1 MSELAIFAIDAV
13 VKSALII
20 FILLTGFAYS
30 TLLERKFIAV
40 LQQRIGPNRLG
51 PMGFFQPVADGL
63 KLVFKEDIIPAGA
76 DKVIFTLAPL
86 ITSVPALIIMAVVP
100 FGGHVNV
107 FGHETDLGLADL
119 NVGVL
124 YILAVASISVYGIVL
139 AGWSSNNKYA
149 MMGGLRA
156 TAQMLSYELAM
167 GLSILAPVMLVGS
180 LSFQRL
186 IDLQTNIWFAFIQ
199 PIAAIIFYITA
210 LAETSRAPFDLP
222 EAEQELT
229 AGFHSEYSGMKF
241 AAFYMAEYMKMIAVS
256 GIFAALFLGGYRLDI
271 PFTDIHVHELLWGWA
286 GPLIFFGKILASMVA
301 FVWIRGTLPRIRYDY
316 LMAFGWKILLPISLA
331 NVALTAVLVV
341 FMAQSASLTG
351 WFGLVNPVKT
361 YCENQNGNIEKRTDD
376 AGGQYSVCVFN
387 DGSECEVVA
396 FFQGACKPGD

>member
-30 TLLERKFIAV
+30 TLLERKFIAAM
-40 LQQRIGPNRLG
+40 QQRIGPNRLG

-76 DKVIFTLAPL
+76 DKVIFTIAPM
-86 ITSVPALIIMAVVP
+86 ITAIPALIIMAVVP
-100 FGGHVNV
+100 FGGNVNV
-107 FGHETDLGLADL
+107 FGHKTNLGLADL

-124 YILAVASISVYGIVL
+124 YILAVTSISVYGIVL

-180 LSFQRL
+180 LSFQDM
-186 IDLQTNIWFAFIQ
+186 IDAQKGLWFVFIQ
-199 PIAAIIFYITA
+199 PVAAIIFYITA

-256 GIFAALFLGGYRLDI
+256 GIFAALFLGGYRFFGLEDATI
-271 PFTDIHVHELLWGWA
+271 RIGAIDLTGWL
-286 GPLIFFGKILASMVA
+286 GILIFFGKILASMVA

-331 NVALTAVLVV
+331 NVVITAVVIV
-341 FMAQSASLTG
+341 LTQ
-351 WFGLVNPVKT
+351 W
-361 YCENQNGNIEKRTDD
+361 
-376 AGGQYSVCVFN
+376 
-387 DGSECEVVA
+387 
-396 FFQGACKPGD
+396 KPA

>member
-1 MSELAIFAIDAV
+1 MSDLAIFAIDAV

-30 TLLERKFIAV
+30 TLLERKFIAAM
-40 LQQRIGPNRLG
+40 QQRLGPNRVG

-76 DKVIFTLAPL
+76 DKVIFTLAPM
-86 ITSVPALIIMAVVP
+86 ITAIPALIIMAVVP
-100 FGGHVNV
+100 FGGSVNV
-107 FGHETDLGLADL
+107 FGHETPLGLADL
-119 NVGVL
+119 NVGAL
-124 YILAVASISVYGIVL
+124 YILAIASISVYGIVL

-180 LSFQRL
+180 LSFQDM
-186 IDLQTNIWFAFIQ
+186 IDAQTRVWFVFIQ
-199 PIAAIIFYITA
+199 PVAALIFYITA

-271 PFTDIHVHELLWGWA
+271 PFTNIHLHELLGGWM

-331 NVALTAVLVV
+331 NVAATAVLIVLISQGTIV
-341 FMAQSASLTG
+341 LPD
-351 WFGLVNPVKT
+351 WLVL
-361 YCENQNGNIEKRTDD
+361 
-376 AGGQYSVCVFN
+376 A
-387 DGSECEVVA
+387 
-396 FFQGACKPGD
+396 